1 MVEQALLDY
10 IRTARADNEDD
21 TSIRSSLLNRGWLPV
36 QIGEAFDSLAFSLLN
51 HVTSQPIESAITEP
65 TFWDPIEPQSNSPTT
80 ITVKEE
86 VLENRDRST
95 FNFYRRNPSLIRLI
109 FGLLVFF
116 SLFVIVLVLH
126 IIPELV
132 SLAFFTVI
140 PPILFYTH
148 VSNIAQRLVMDQIA
162 EQMGWRYVSII
173 DVKKFEALRS
183 AFPRIFNIQN
193 KLLGVS
199 YRLEKQLW
207 GKISILENVERAFWL
222 AQFTYEIGTGRGSTT
237 INESV
242 IALPL
247 AHPCLVDFFLRP
259 REEVVIGLNEQR
271 DSIIQTESSDFNRQ
285 FMIEYDGEKNTV
297 GPAIFEVLNP
307 AVLEKLLQL
316 RAEQGQC
323 SVLFK
328 EKMILI
334 SFTRLIT
341 PSYTNFLIKPG
352 IDPRDVSEIEQRLK
366 DIINLVNTGIRPL
379 AEQAD

>member
-1 MVEQALLDY
+1 MLEQALLDY

-21 TSIRSSLLNRGWLPV
+21 TSIRSSLLDRGWLPD
-36 QIGEAFDSLAFSLLN
+36 QIGEAFDGLAFSLLN
-51 HVTSQPIESAITEP
+51 HVTSEPIESAITEP
-65 TFWDPIEPQSNSPTT
+65 TFWDPIELQSESPTT
-80 ITVKEE
+80 ITVNEE

-95 FNFYRRNPSLIRLI
+95 FNFYRRNPSLIRLN

-116 SLFVIVLVLH
+116 SLFVIVLVLY
-126 IIPELV
+126 IIPEL
-132 SLAFFTVI
+132 AIFAIFFVT
-140 PPILFYTH
+140 PPILFYTYMGNM
-148 VSNIAQRLVMDQIA
+148 SQRLVMDQIA
-162 EQMGWRYVSII
+162 EQMGWRYVSIM

-183 AFPRIFNIQN
+183 VFPRIFEIQN
-193 KLLGVS
+193 ELLSVS

-237 INESV
+237 ITKSV
-242 IALPL
+242 IALPI
-247 AHPCLVDFFLRP
+247 AHPCQLDFFLRP
-259 REEVVIGLNEQR
+259 REEVVIGFNKQR
-271 DSIIQTESSDFNRQ
+271 DSIIQTESSDFNRK

-297 GPAIFEVLNP
+297 EPAIFEVLNP
-307 AVLEKLLQL
+307 SVLEKLMQL
-316 RAEQGQC
+316 RTEQGQC

-334 SFTRLIT
+334 SFTKLIT
-341 PSYTNFLIKPG
+341 PSHTNFLIKPG